1 MSSDRQKNKIISFNI
16 DWNTSDINKEKILIV
31 NNLYTYLLE
40 IILEKEENIN
50 VILDSDK
57 SICTVYINGKYI
69 TIDKNI
75 IVKETMKKLNKHL
88 IDFLEDKKG
97 ILNSRIIDVI
107 KDTIDQKYNKYL
119 QDIDIQKNVND
130 FICIIYEN
138 TMEKALKNY
147 NNIKN

>member
-16 DWNTSDINKEKILIV
+16 DWNTSDINKEKILVV

-50 VILDSDK
+50 VILDSER

-69 TIDKNI
+69 TMD
-75 IVKETMKKLNKHL
+75 KLNKHL

-97 ILNSRIIDVI
+97 ILNSRIIDII
-107 KDTIDQKYNKYL
+107 KDTITQKYNKYL
-119 QDIDIQKNVND
+119 QDIDIQINVNKI
-130 FICIIYEN
+130 ICTIYEN